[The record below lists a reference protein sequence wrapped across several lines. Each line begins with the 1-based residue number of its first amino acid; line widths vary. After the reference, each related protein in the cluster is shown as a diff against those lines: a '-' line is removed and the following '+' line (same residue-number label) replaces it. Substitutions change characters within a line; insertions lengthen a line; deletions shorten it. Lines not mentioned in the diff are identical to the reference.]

1 MTVSETQVKQQ
12 VEQQVKQQV
21 EKQIKKKSKCERCNH
36 CNKKLKMMSFTC
48 KCGFKYCVAHQNP
61 HSHKCSYDYKSEK
74 CKIIEKNNPKLGSK
88 LTKI

>member
-1 MTVSETQVKQQ
+1 MTVSESKDIKNIDVKD
-12 VEQQVKQQV
+12 K
-21 EKQIKKKSKCERCNH
+21 IKKSKYERCNH

-48 KCGFKYCVAHQNP
+48 KCGLKYCVSHQNP
-61 HSHKCSYDYKSEK
+61 HSHNCSYDYKSEK

>member
-1 MTVSETQVKQQ
+1 MTILEDKCVIKN
-12 VEQQVKQQV
+12 
-21 EKQIKKKSKCERCNH
+21 EKDEIKNKKKSKHERCYR

-48 KCGFKYCVAHQNP
+48 KCNMKFCVAHQNP
-61 HSHKCSYDYKSEK
+61 HNHNCSYDYKSEN